1 MKRIDRAQALQC
13 GNLMSEERQDARR
26 RTRRNG
32 PAARP
37 RRQPPAGTRL
47 RILDA
52 AMKCFAQKGFS
63 GATTRGI
70 AAEAGVTLPV
80 IAYHFGNKE
89 GLQHACAQAILSRY
103 RHRMLPVVTAA
114 RAAIRSGALT
124 PAEARNILLQIME
137 DLIEAFTH
145 EADETY
151 QRDFVLRE
159 LGDRGPAYAY
169 LMRELWRPG
178 VLLTADLLAIAAGRG
193 ATGERDKAAA
203 LMLLS
208 SLTALS
214 SQSAISLSILDR
226 SRFTD
231 GDRALASQLAAGM
244 IDGFLRRPQDAPV
257 AGDRRR
263 GPPAADA
270 CWENKAS
277 PGLRPGKRGP

>member
-1 MKRIDRAQALQC
+1 
-13 GNLMSEERQDARR
+13 
-26 RTRRNG
+26 
-32 PAARP
+32 
-37 RRQPPAGTRL
+37 
-47 RILDA
+47 
-52 AMKCFAQKGFS
+52 
-63 GATTRGI
+63 
-70 AAEAGVTLPV
+70 
-80 IAYHFGNKE
+80 
-89 GLQHACAQAILSRY
+89 
-103 RHRMLPVVTAA
+103 
-114 RAAIRSGALT
+114 
-124 PAEARNILLQIME
+124 
-137 DLIEAFTH
+137 
-145 EADETY
+145 
-151 QRDFVLRE
+151 
-159 LGDRGPAYAY
+159 
-169 LMRELWRPG
+169 MRELWRPG